1 MKILFAT
8 MVELKV
14 LLRLFCVASAED
26 PADQPACHRALSDY
40 RLTNTMWQNVQW
52 LFGDSTSHMFDLM
65 ALDSLVMT
73 TWSGNSL
80 PYSVSGSS
88 RGNSGVNLF
97 VQDLT

>member
-14 LLRLFCVASAED
+14 LLRLFYVASAED
-26 PADQPACHRALSDY
+26 PADQPPCHRALSDY
-40 RLTNTMWQNVQW
+40 RLTDTMWQNVQW

-80 PYSVSGSS
+80 PYSVPGSS
-88 RGNSGVNLF
+88 RENSGVNLF
-97 VQDLT
+97 A